1 MFADSQG
8 FDCYLGMQVWLADDE
23 NEIHI
28 LSEKNVVNLYG
39 VRRWAHFTFIII
51 ITNYNNARLNLQ
63 W

>member
-28 LSEKNVVNLYG
+28 LSEKNVVNLVWSTQMGTLYL
-39 VRRWAHFTFIII
+39 HH
-51 ITNYNNARLNLQ
+51 YHY
-63 W
+63 